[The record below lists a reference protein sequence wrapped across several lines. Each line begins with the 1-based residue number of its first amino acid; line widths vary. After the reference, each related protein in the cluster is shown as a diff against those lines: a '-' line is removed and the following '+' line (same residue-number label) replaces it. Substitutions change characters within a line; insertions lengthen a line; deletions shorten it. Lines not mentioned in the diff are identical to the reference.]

1 MLLSHTFFPDTVMFT
16 VCDTEISVIWK
27 KPKRGLTFFKRTVM
41 QMIDN
46 PAARC

>member
-1 MLLSHTFFPDTVMFT
+1 MLLSNTFFSDPVMFI
-16 VCDTEISVIWK
+16 VCDTEISLIWK

-46 PAARC
+46 LAARY